1 MASIKSKDT
10 KIEIKLRSILW
21 NLGYRYRIHYP
32 IIGKPDIVFPK
43 ERVAIFCDGCF
54 WHGCPKC
61 YKRPQS
67 NQEYWDAKIL
77 KNQKR
82 AKLVNKELVA
92 DGWQI
97 LRFWGH
103 EVHKN
108 IESVVQLIE
117 ETLHKK
123 RRNSTLPISSDCKK

>member
-1 MASIKSKDT
+1 MRFGLTDRHIKIILDCADKF
-10 KIEIKLRSILW
+10 KEI
-21 NLGYRYRIHYP
+21 
-32 IIGKPDIVFPK
+32 
-43 ERVAIFCDGCF
+43 ERVVIFCDGCF

-103 EVHKN
+103 EVHEN

-117 ETLHKK
+117 ETLE
-123 RRNSTLPISSDCKK
+123 